1 MTNLTKNPNIEKLEW
16 KPKMV
21 ERYSKLTDFDKFK
34 EYSEYYLTKSIRI
47 NTLKKSIEEV
57 KKRIE
62 KQGFKLTQVPWCKEG
77 FWIQGER
84 TDIGNLLEHTLGYI
98 YVQEAAS
105 MIPPVVL
112 DPQPGDIVLDMCA
125 APGSKTTQIAAM
137 IQNKG
142 FIIANEIEWKRG
154 ISLGINVQRCGI
166 QNYVLTNM
174 RGQDIKG
181 SFDKILID
189 APCTATGT
197 IRKSATSLLE
207 WNPTRVKRVAKIQ
220 RELLEH
226 GFNLLKPGGILVYS
240 TCTLEPEENE
250 GVVDFLIN
258 KFENAKVEPIDLT
271 INRTPAV
278 TEFEGATYSDEVKK
292 TLRIWPQD
300 NDSEGFFVA
309 RIKKEE

>member
-62 KQGFKLTQVPWCKEG
+62 KQGFTLTQVPWCKEG